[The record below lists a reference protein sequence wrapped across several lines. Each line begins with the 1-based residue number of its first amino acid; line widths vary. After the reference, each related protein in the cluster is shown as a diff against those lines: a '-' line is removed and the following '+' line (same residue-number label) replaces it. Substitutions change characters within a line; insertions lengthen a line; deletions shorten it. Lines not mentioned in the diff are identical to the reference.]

1 MTTIVSVQP
10 RRPLEIYPDLAAGV
24 DVVSAN
30 ADWTWGAYTE
40 LIPADTITSEITLE
54 QVYIEAA
61 DRDAVYQLELSK
73 GVDDEVIGESRFT
86 VDQGFYGNAVN
97 SILTSGIDPNTR
109 VRARLASSD
118 GAAFVATV
126 SLAVGFF
133 RV

>member
-1 MTTIVSVQP
+1 
-10 RRPLEIYPDLAAGV
+10 LAAGV

-30 ADWTWGAYTE
+30 ADWTYGAYTE

-54 QVYIEAA
+54 QLYIEEA

-73 GVDDEVIGESRFT
+73 GDGDEVIGKSRFT

-97 SILTSGIDPNTR
+97 SILTAGIEPNTR
-109 VRARLASSD
+109 VRARVSSSD